1 MDTVVYSTIPAILEA
16 QSTTQA
22 RIDMLNTIL
31 NGMETAILR
40 ATTTGQFEEYSLDT
54 GQTKNSVRYRNIT
67 ELQQAYNGLLKTQDM
82 LYARINNNRIGR
94 VVRLVPNQNFI
105 GRGWYGCY

>member
-1 MDTVVYSTIPAILEA
+1 MDTVVYSSIPAILEA
-16 QSTTQA
+16 QSTTQG
-22 RIDMLNTIL
+22 RIDVLNTIL
-31 NGMETAILR
+31 DGMETAILK

-67 ELQQAYNGLLKTQDM
+67 ELQMAYQALLKTQDM

-94 VVRLVPNQNFI
+94 VIRLVPNQNFI
-105 GRGWYGCY
+105 GGNWNGY